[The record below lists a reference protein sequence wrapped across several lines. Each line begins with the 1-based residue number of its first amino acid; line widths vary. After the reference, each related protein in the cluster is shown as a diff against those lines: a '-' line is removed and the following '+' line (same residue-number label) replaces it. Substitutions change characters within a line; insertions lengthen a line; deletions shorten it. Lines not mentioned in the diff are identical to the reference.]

1 MEGSQGPMLAAN
13 HPFFRGVNIL
23 EANLKFQSKKIND
36 VLPLIK
42 GTDLEDDEKD
52 ELKKYYEEFMVIY
65 S

>member
-1 MEGSQGPMLAAN
+1 MLAAN
-13 HPFFRGVNIL
+13 YLFFRDENIL

-42 GTDLEDDEKD
+42 GTELENDEKD
-52 ELKKYYEEFMVIY
+52 ELKGYYEEFIEIY